1 MKEPEA
7 NEVNRKDITNLKEL
21 MNDPINKA
29 ILDLMSVGE
38 PISTGDII
46 KKLKMSPNTCLKHI
60 LELKQ
65 AGLIDKN
72 INPPDYNINEEKYVI
87 LKQQM

>member
-7 NEVNRKDITNLKEL
+7 NGINKKDITNLKEL
-21 MNDPINKA
+21 MNDPINKS
-29 ILDLMSVGE
+29 ILDLMSGGE
-38 PISTGDII
+38 PISTGDIV

-72 INPPDYNINEEKYVI
+72 INPPDYNINKEKYVI
-87 LKQQM
+87 LKQQI

>member
-87 LKQQM
+87 LKEQM

>member
-1 MKEPEA
+1 MKEPEGNRA
-7 NEVNRKDITNLKEL
+7 NKKDITNLKDM
-21 MNDPINKA
+21 MNNPVNKA
-29 ILDLMSVGE
+29 ILDLMSGGE
-38 PISTGDII
+38 PISAGDII

-72 INPPDYNINEEKYVI
+72 INPPDYNINMEKYVL
-87 LKQQM
+87 LKQQI